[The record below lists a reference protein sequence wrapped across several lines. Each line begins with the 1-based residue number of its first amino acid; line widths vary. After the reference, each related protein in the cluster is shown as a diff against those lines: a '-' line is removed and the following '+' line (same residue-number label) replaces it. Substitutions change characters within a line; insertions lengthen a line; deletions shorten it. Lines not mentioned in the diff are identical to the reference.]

1 MDNIN
6 LKIELLYK
14 NISTLIQESQ
24 MPIGIVY
31 YVLNRVFSEI
41 EKQYYGTLN
50 FLSLNSNQTQEKEEL
65 TEKSQIKN
73 GQEDF

>member
-6 LKIELLYK
+6 LKIESLYK

-31 YVLNRVFSEI
+31 YILNRIFSEI

-50 FLSLNSNQTQEKEEL
+50 FLSLNLDQTQKKEEL
-65 TEKSQIKN
+65 TEKSQIKD

>member
-14 NISTLIQESQ
+14 NINSLIQNSQ

-31 YVLNRVFSEI
+31 YILNRIFTQI

-50 FLSLNSNQTQEKEEL
+50 FLSLNLEETQKKKKITENNQIENK
-65 TEKSQIKN
+65 
-73 GQEDF
+73 QEDF